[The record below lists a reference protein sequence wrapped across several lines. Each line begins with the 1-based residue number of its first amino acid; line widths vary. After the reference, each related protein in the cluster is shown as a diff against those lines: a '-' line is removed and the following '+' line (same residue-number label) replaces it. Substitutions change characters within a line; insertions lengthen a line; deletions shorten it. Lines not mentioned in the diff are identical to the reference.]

1 MFDQRNL
8 FNLSNLLDN
17 GLYKKR
23 LNEVNWRK
31 REDYRIVKEKIEREN
46 DMKMLKDFA
55 YKFIKA
61 ILFD

>member
-1 MFDQRNL
+1 VFDQRNL